1 MARNRADGDSIQEP
15 LQRSSV
21 ENTIVGGTMIQGLE
35 SIPKGEMENPFPTE
49 RISAV
54 YDPKKAGPPPRRF
67 ILLKKGMMMEG
78 NFRIELAEG
87 KIIDDRNYDIKALQ
101 RVGIRLRELTDEDD
115 DN

>member
-1 MARNRADGDSIQEP
+1 
-15 LQRSSV
+15 
-21 ENTIVGGTMIQGLE
+21 MIQGLE
-35 SIPKGEMENPFPTE
+35 SIPKGELDNPFPSD

-67 ILLKKGMMMEG
+67 LVQKKGMLMEG
-78 NFRIELAEG
+78 NFRIELTEG

-101 RVGIRLRELTDEDD
+101 RVGIKLRELTDEDD